1 LHSFAS
7 PEKRSLEPSCWLR
20 RRAIAPRSPN
30 SSPATG
36 RWYGTCAGTC
46 SGDAD
51 AEDAFQATFLA
62 LIRFASR
69 IRKGTALASWLYG
82 VAVRVSL
89 TARREAGRRRN
100 RERAAAASKAIS
112 PSEPDDWADTM
123 AAVHRE
129 VAALP
134 EADRSAFVL
143 CVMEG
148 LTQAEAATRL
158 GQTPGAI
165 AGQVARAKKRLAA
178 RLAERGI
185 VPALAA
191 LGTASMAGAVPPG
204 LVECVLNLS
213 GAEAPPAVLRLFK
226 GATDMSLSGKML
238 LAAAA
243 TAACAM
249 LAIAGVQLGAAVV
262 PPDSPPAAKEEKP
275 AAVAA
280 EKKAE
285 GGRIWKGRIRER
297 GTNKPIAGAE
307 VVIAITADEVPAKKL
322 AKIDRKVVQKT
333 DADGKYEFPITAEEA
348 ARGGL
353 YIELTISSAEHTQYF
368 GGYGYSL
375 ILKNETL
382 GQRPF
387 FENIVLWP
395 GKPVEG
401 VVKTPEGK
409 PAAGVKVLAYTTP
422 FAGKTGSNSRFPETK
437 TDERGRFRLMVYA
450 EGLSVFWILPQDY
463 APEAHGVPKE
473 KRGDFG
479 EFTLAKGERL
489 TGKLLDSAGKPVAGV
504 YVEVG
509 VVRKKVDKPDPKKE
523 KFVMPGAVVNQIHRA
538 AVTAADGSFE
548 FRPLPAGFY
557 RITPTERG
565 WDPSTRVNNKEPERR
580 PLPAVFLPRQV
591 ILKKGEPLPPVV
603 IRAVPH
609 VVLEAQWFNSKGK
622 KGGGFDLTLFGSLGK
637 RFWNITS
644 SPDPNGKFRLMAPKG
659 LESARI
665 SIIYDPDSALQFRL
679 KKEAPLQFT
688 RDFDLGTLDADMNE
702 LEIIH
707 YAAPTIVISAMDKN
721 GKAIENFAP
730 SVVYIESEHK
740 GGSRLSYKGT
750 PTDVPFEGLPGNKI
764 RTIQMVPDREV
775 EVTVSAE
782 GFKPASRRMKLAEG
796 KTEEAKF
803 VLEPK

>member
-1 LHSFAS
+1 MDRRLLALIRLARETQSGADLLAS
-7 PEKRSLEPSCWLR
+7 AAGD
-20 RRAIAPRSPN
+20 RAALAELVARHGPMVWNVCRHML
-30 SSPATG
+30 
-36 RWYGTCAGTC
+36 
-46 SGDAD
+46 GDAD

-69 IRKGTALASWLYG
+69 IRKQAALGSWLYG

-89 TARREAGRRRN
+89 SARREAGRRRN
-100 RERAAAASKAIS
+100 RERVAAASEAIS
-112 PSEPDDWADTM
+112 PSEPDDRAERM
-123 AAVHRE
+123 AAVHQE

-134 EADRSAFVL
+134 EVDRSAFVL

-178 RLAERGI
+178 RLTERGI

-191 LGTASMAGAVPPG
+191 LGTASITGAVPPG
-204 LVECVLNLS
+204 LVERVVNLT
-213 GAEAPPAVLRLFK
+213 GAEAPPAVLRLVK
-226 GATDMSLSGKML
+226 GATGMSLSSKML

-243 TAACAM
+243 AVCAI
-249 LAIAGVQLGAAVV
+249 LAVAGVQLGAADV
-262 PPDSPPAAKEEKP
+262 PPDPPAATKEEKP
-275 AAVAA
+275 VAVAA

-285 GGRIWKGRIRER
+285 GGRTWKGRIRER
-297 GTNKPIAGAE
+297 GTDKPIAGAE

-322 AKIDRKVVQKT
+322 AKIDRKVIQKT
-333 DADGKYEFPITAEEA
+333 DADGKYEFPVTAEEA

-353 YIELTISSAEHTQYF
+353 YIELTISSKEHTQYF

-387 FENIVLWP
+387 FENLVLWP

-437 TDERGRFRLMVYA
+437 TDDQGRFRLMVYA

-489 TGKLLDSAGKPVAGV
+489 AGKLLDSGGKPVAGV

-509 VVRKKVDKPDPKKE
+509 VVRKKEDKPDPDKE

-609 VVLEAQWFNSKGK
+609 VVVEAQWYNSKGK
-622 KGGGFDLTLFGSLGK
+622 KGGGADLTLFGSLGK

-644 SPDPNGKFRLMAPKG
+644 SPDANGKFRLMVPKG

-679 KKEAPLQFT
+679 KKDAPLQFT

-702 LEIIH
+702 LEIIR
-707 YAAPTIVISAMDKN
+707 YAAPTIVISVVDKN

-730 SVVYIESEHK
+730 SVV
-740 GGSRLSYKGT
+740 
-750 PTDVPFEGLPGNKI
+750 
-764 RTIQMVPDREV
+764 
-775 EVTVSAE
+775 
-782 GFKPASRRMKLAEG
+782 
-796 KTEEAKF
+796 
-803 VLEPK
+803 